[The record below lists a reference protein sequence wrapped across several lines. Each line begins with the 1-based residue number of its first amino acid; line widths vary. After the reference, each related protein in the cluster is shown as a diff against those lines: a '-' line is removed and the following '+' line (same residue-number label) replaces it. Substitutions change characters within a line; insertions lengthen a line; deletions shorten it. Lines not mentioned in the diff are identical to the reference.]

1 METEIIQSGTNWKT
15 RVMVIGGVVGL
26 VAGLTAAYLL
36 VQRAERDQ
44 VEPQLNTREG
54 IKLGLLVFGLLR
66 EIAQLGDGK

>member
-44 VEPQLNTREG
+44 VEPQLNAREG
-54 IKLGLLVFGLLR
+54 IKLCLLVFGLLR